1 MEGLAP
7 ESLKSD
13 ILHLGSK
20 SPLKRHIWLQK
31 PFHENHISKEPDL
44 DIKLEPNT
52 SPTTVDAP
60 PSRSTRKGATVDLPK
75 LLGQTGI
82 NKACDALDN
91 PSILSLWELESLV
104 EFAHEILSNWKLP
117 GNRSQVNKIEEQL
130 ESIPDLVA
138 QKLWMYDPELILT
151 S

>member
-1 MEGLAP
+1 MEP
-7 ESLKSD
+7 
-13 ILHLGSK
+13 
-20 SPLKRHIWLQK
+20 
-31 PFHENHISKEPDL
+31 NV
-44 DIKLEPNT
+44 DIKLEPNM
-52 SPTTVDAP
+52 PTTADAP

-91 PSILSLWELESLV
+91 PSILSLWELESLI
-104 EFAHEILSNWKLP
+104 EFGHEISSNWKIP

-138 QKLWMYDPELILT
+138 QKLWMYDAELILT